1 MFKFDPKQEYNTN
14 DKTSAVIPETFFSKL
29 LKQTVICCFSRL
41 EMKFSLLTGSFL
53 CLEIH
58 ITKY

>member
-1 MFKFDPKQEYNTN
+1 MFKFDPKQEYNANDETN
-14 DKTSAVIPETFFSKL
+14 AVIPETFFSKV
-29 LKQTVICCFSRL
+29 LKQTVICFFSRL
-41 EMKFSLLTGSFL
+41 EIKFSLLTGSFL